1 MCVNLMFFIA
11 HFHDSNIT
19 GEKKSTD
26 HIDTLYNLLKCQF
39 LFITTMLF
47 YDFLQRDIYLFSI
60 HVHCEQNISFCFLF
74 DQSMHLYLMSIF
86 SHFCLKNRLCSYNLI
101 FEFLELVKTTYK
113 SVFRYYCDTVQLVNH
128 YDKHWLYCKMKLSLI
143 LQFYV

>member
-1 MCVNLMFFIA
+1 MIQILLVKRNPPITSTHCIIFWSANFYLSLQCFFIIFYREIYIYFLYMFIVNKIF
-11 HFHDSNIT
+11 HFVFSLINP
-19 GEKKSTD
+19 
-26 HIDTLYNLLKCQF
+26 C
-39 LFITTMLF
+39 
-47 YDFLQRDIYLFSI
+47 IYI
-60 HVHCEQNISFCFLF
+60 FC
-74 DQSMHLYLMSIF
+74 IF

-143 LQFYV
+143 L

>member
-1 MCVNLMFFIA
+1 MFIVNKIF
-11 HFHDSNIT
+11 HFVFSLINP
-19 GEKKSTD
+19 
-26 HIDTLYNLLKCQF
+26 C
-39 LFITTMLF
+39 
-47 YDFLQRDIYLFSI
+47 IYI
-60 HVHCEQNISFCFLF
+60 FC
-74 DQSMHLYLMSIF
+74 IF

-143 LQFYV
+143 L